1 MKIVC
6 SVHNGSLFRTPQ
18 NIKAMNKPTLL
29 LLSAMAVFTL
39 GSCGDNEK
47 ADDVEVSA
55 DSLKTEVPAG
65 PVSETFFQVP
75 SPGEMLTFIKMV
87 GGPQNKNTSFL
98 NPPSNQKSYA
108 DNKSK
113 ALNFGIYS
121 CDLSY
126 CSIFEIGSEAMKYFT
141 TVKVMGDQIGVSTA
155 IKPEVLKRLEK
166 NIGSADSLAVITD
179 DVYFSSFEALE
190 DSKQGPT
197 LALVVA
203 GGWLES
209 IFIATNLAKY
219 EANSPVIE
227 RLADQKYTLENL
239 IEFLKKH
246 ETDVNVAAV
255 RADFEGILDEFN
267 KVSEKD
273 ASAGKDGKGKENKAV
288 TLTGGKQLVMTEANY
303 TAIKEKIKSVRN
315 SYTQTK

>member
-1 MKIVC
+1 
-6 SVHNGSLFRTPQ
+6 
-18 NIKAMNKPTLL
+18 MNKSTLL
-29 LLSAMAVFTL
+29 LLSALTAFTF
-39 GSCGDNEK
+39 SNCGDGQKTDE
-47 ADDVEVSA
+47 VEPT
-55 DSLKTEVPAG
+55 DSLKTEEPKTG

-87 GGPQNKNTSFL
+87 GKGTKDVSFL
-98 NPPSNQKSYA
+98 NPPSNEKNYTDS
-108 DNKSK
+108 KSK

-126 CSIFEIGSEAMKYFT
+126 CSIFEIGSESLKYFK
-141 TVKVMGDQIGVSTA
+141 TVKTMGDQIGVSTA
-155 IKPEVLKRLEK
+155 IKPEILKRLES
-166 NIGSADSLAVITD
+166 NIGSSDSLAVITD

-209 IFIATNLAKY
+209 IYIATNLAKY
-219 EANSPVIE
+219 QEKSPVIE

-246 ETDVNVAAV
+246 EADPNVAAV
-255 RADFEGILDEFN
+255 RADFEGLLTEFN
-267 KVSEKD
+267 KITEKD
-273 ASAGKDGKGKENKAV
+273 AQALKNKDNKAA
-288 TLTGGKQLVMTEANY
+288 TLAGGKQLVI
-303 TAIKEKIKSVRN
+303 TAEVYNMIVAKIKTLRN
-315 SYTQTK
+315 SYTLTK

>member
-1 MKIVC
+1 
-6 SVHNGSLFRTPQ
+6 
-18 NIKAMNKPTLL
+18 MNKSTLL
-29 LLSAMAVFTL
+29 FLSAITAFSL
-39 GSCGDNEK
+39 SSCGGGEK
-47 ADDVEVSA
+47 TDDT
-55 DSLKTEVPAG
+55 DSVDSTKTEEPKTG

-87 GGPQNKNTSFL
+87 GGKTNKDISFL
-98 NPPSNQKSYA
+98 NPPSNEKNYSDA
-108 DNKSK
+108 KSK

-126 CSIFEIGSEAMKYFT
+126 CSIFEIGSESLKYFK

-155 IKPEVLKRLEK
+155 IKPEVLKRLES
-166 NIGSADSLAVITD
+166 NISQPDSLAVITD

-209 IFIATNLAKY
+209 IYIAVNLAKY
-219 EANSPVIE
+219 KADSPVIE

-246 ETDVNVAAV
+246 EADANVMAV
-255 RADFEGILDEFN
+255 KADFDGLLVEFN
-267 KVSEKD
+267 KMGEQDAKPLKSKD
-273 ASAGKDGKGKENKAV
+273 DKAT
-288 TLTGGKQLVMTEANY
+288 TLTGGKQLVITEEVYN
-303 TAIKEKIKSVRN
+303 AIIGKIKTIRN
-315 SYTQTK
+315 SYTLTK

>member
-1 MKIVC
+1 
-6 SVHNGSLFRTPQ
+6 
-18 NIKAMNKPTLL
+18 MNKSTLL
-29 LLSAMAVFTL
+29 LLSAITAFSL
-39 GSCGDNEK
+39 SSCGGGEK
-47 ADDVEVSA
+47 TDDT
-55 DSLKTEVPAG
+55 DSVDSTKTEEPKTG

-87 GGPQNKNTSFL
+87 GGKNNKDISFL
-98 NPPSNQKSYA
+98 NPPSNEKNYSDA
-108 DNKSK
+108 KLK

-126 CSIFEIGSEAMKYFT
+126 CSIFEIGSESLKYFK
-141 TVKVMGDQIGVSTA
+141 TVKMMGDQIGVSTA
-155 IKPEVLKRLEK
+155 IKPEVLKRLES
-166 NIGSADSLAVITD
+166 NISSPDSLAVITD

-209 IFIATNLAKY
+209 IYIAVNLAKY
-219 EANSPVIE
+219 KAESPVIE

-246 ETDVNVAAV
+246 EADPNVMAV
-255 RADFEGILDEFN
+255 KQDFDGLLAEFN
-267 KVSEKD
+267 KMGEQDAKPLKNKDEK
-273 ASAGKDGKGKENKAV
+273 AA
-288 TLTGGKQLVMTEANY
+288 TLGGGKQLVITEAVYN
-303 TAIKEKIKSVRN
+303 AIIGKIKSVRN
-315 SYTQTK
+315 SYTLTK